1 MKLGRFYV
9 KDSTMKEYVD
19 ATEAISNR
27 ISNGHELHQ
36 LHERRTAIHR
46 RLLVNAGIDPRLKS
60 HWFEGSRE
68 DYDEFNRA
76 LYAWL
81 LKRAII

>member
-9 KDSTMKEYVD
+9 EDATMKEYID
-19 ATEAISNR
+19 ATEAIALR
-27 ISNGHELHQ
+27 RHDGHELHQ

-60 HWFEGSRE
+60 HWVDGDRKE
-68 DYDEFNRA
+68 YDGFNRA

-81 LKRAII
+81 LQRAII